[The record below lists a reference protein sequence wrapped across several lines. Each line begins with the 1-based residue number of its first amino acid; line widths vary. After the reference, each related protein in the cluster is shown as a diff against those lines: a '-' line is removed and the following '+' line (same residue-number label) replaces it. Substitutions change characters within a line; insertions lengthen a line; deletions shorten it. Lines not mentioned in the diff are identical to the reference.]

1 MLTPDYLEN
10 VPAPMMQLWQQVEED
25 ILQDAARRI
34 GKMNQITATAD
45 WQLWRREQV
54 RLCNREVLKI
64 LARYSG
70 KSETELRRI
79 FQEAAARALE
89 EDDRL
94 YRSAG
99 LDPPDPNTDQA
110 LLNLLN
116 AGYEQ
121 TSGTWQ
127 NLTAT
132 TAQTV
137 SGQLETALD
146 RAWLQVSS
154 GAFDYN
160 TTVRRAV
167 NDLAR
172 NMAGVTYPT
181 GHRDTLEVAVRR
193 AVLTGVNQTAGKLQI
208 ARMEE
213 MDWAFVETS
222 AHAGARP
229 EHAKWQGRQY
239 HRGGAVT
246 YRGKHYPDFEKA
258 TGYGTGA
265 GLCGWNC
272 RHGFFAIDPDLNPRP
287 AYTEEELA
295 ALDAKDIEYQG
306 KRYSKYE
313 ISQKQRALERKVRAA
328 KKVFL
333 AEDAAGLDTAQS
345 AVKLRQARQSLAQFV
360 KDTGGRNDSARTFV
374 QGFSR
379 SQAGRAAAQA
389 QPFASFKREN
399 TAATE
404 AQRLPGWKKAVIPDA
419 KLTGYALNMDHPK
432 GHDKAVAF
440 RDALGYTVDNA
451 AELKA
456 ALLDGLQRWK
466 ATARTATKYGQ
477 PFEVKMLLTGPNG
490 KTATVKTGWQM
501 DAGSDTPRLTSAYVY
516 KEKGE

>member
-25 ILQDAARRI
+25 ILKDVARRI

-64 LARYSG
+64 LAKYTG
-70 KSETELRRI
+70 KSTAQLRQI

-89 EDDRL
+89 EDDQL

-99 LDPPDPNTDQA
+99 LDPPAPNTDQA

-116 AGYEQ
+116 AGYQQ
-121 TSGTWQ
+121 TAGSWQ

-132 TAQTV
+132 TADTV
-137 SGQLETALD
+137 SRQFTAAAD
-146 RAWLQVSS
+146 RAWLQVAS

-160 TTVRRAV
+160 TAVRRAV

-213 MDWAFVETS
+213 MDWGFVEVS

-246 YRGKHYPDFEKA
+246 YNGKYYPDFERS

-272 RHGFFAIDPDLNPRP
+272 RHSFFAIDPDLSEP
-287 AYTEEELA
+287 AYTEAELA
-295 ALDAKDIEYQG
+295 ALDAKNIEYKG
-306 KRYSKYE
+306 KLYSRYE

-328 KKVFL
+328 KKSYL

-345 AVKLRQARQSLAQFV
+345 AVKLKTARQNLAAFV
-360 KDTGGRNDSARTFV
+360 RETGGRNDSARTFV
-374 QGFSR
+374 SGFGR
-379 SQAGRAAAQA
+379 S
-389 QPFASFKREN
+389 E
-399 TAATE
+399 
-404 AQRLPGWKKAVIPDA
+404 
-419 KLTGYALNMDHPK
+419 
-432 GHDKAVAF
+432 
-440 RDALGYTVDNA
+440 
-451 AELKA
+451 
-456 ALLDGLQRWK
+456 
-466 ATARTATKYGQ
+466 ARTATAA
-477 PFEVKMLLTGPNG
+477 NG
-490 KTATVKTGWQM
+490 
-501 DAGSDTPRLTSAYVY
+501 RN
-516 KEKGE
+516 KEP

>member
-10 VPAPMMQLWQQVEED
+10 VPAPMMKLWQQVEED
-25 ILQDAARRI
+25 ILQDVARRI
-34 GKMNQITATAD
+34 GKMGTLTATAD
-45 WQLWRREQV
+45 WQLWRREQT
-54 RLCNREVLKI
+54 RLVNRQVLKI

-70 KSETELRRI
+70 KSEAELRRI
-79 FQEAAARALE
+79 FQEAAAKALE

-94 YRSAG
+94 YTSAG
-99 LDPPDPNTDQA
+99 LDPLPPNEDPA

-121 TSGTWQ
+121 TAGTWQ

-132 TAQTV
+132 TADTV
-137 SGQLETALD
+137 SRQFTAAAD
-146 RAWLQVSS
+146 RAWLQVAS

-160 TTVRRAV
+160 TVVRRAV

-272 RHGFFAIDPDLNPRP
+272 RHGFFAFDPDLSEPSW
-287 AYTEEELA
+287 TEEDLA
-295 ALDAKDIEYQG
+295 ALDAKNIEYKG
-306 KRYSKYE
+306 KMYSRYE
-313 ISQKQRALERKVRAA
+313 ISQKQRALERQVRAA
-328 KKVFL
+328 KKSYL

-345 AVKLRQARQSLAQFV
+345 AVKLRQARQSLAAFV
-360 KDTGGRNDSARTFV
+360 RETGGRNDSARTFV
-374 QGFSR
+374 SGFGR
-379 SQAGRAAAQA
+379 S
-389 QPFASFKREN
+389 E
-399 TAATE
+399 
-404 AQRLPGWKKAVIPDA
+404 
-419 KLTGYALNMDHPK
+419 
-432 GHDKAVAF
+432 
-440 RDALGYTVDNA
+440 
-451 AELKA
+451 
-456 ALLDGLQRWK
+456 
-466 ATARTATKYGQ
+466 ARTATAA
-477 PFEVKMLLTGPNG
+477 NG
-490 KTATVKTGWQM
+490 
-501 DAGSDTPRLTSAYVY
+501 RN
-516 KEKGE
+516 KEP

>member
-1 MLTPDYLEN
+1 MLTPDYLED
-10 VPAPMMQLWQQVEED
+10 VPAAMMRLWQQVEED
-25 ILQDAARRI
+25 ILQDVARRI
-34 GKMNQITATAD
+34 GKMDDVTATAD
-45 WQLWRREQV
+45 WQLWRREQT
-54 RLCNREVLKI
+54 RLVNRQVLKI

-70 KSETELRRI
+70 KSEAELWRI
-79 FQEAAARALE
+79 FQEAAAKALE

-94 YRSAG
+94 YTSAG
-99 LDPPDPNTDQA
+99 LDPLPPNEDPA

-121 TSGTWQ
+121 TAGTWQ

-132 TAQTV
+132 TADTV
-137 SGQLETALD
+137 SQQFTAAAD
-146 RAWLQVSS
+146 RAWLQVTS

-160 TTVRRAV
+160 TAVRRAV

-213 MDWAFVETS
+213 MDWGFVEVS

-272 RHGFFAIDPDLNPRP
+272 RHGFFAIDPDLDPRP

-295 ALDAKDIEYQG
+295 ALDAKNIEYKG
-306 KRYSKYE
+306 KMYSRYE

-328 KKVFL
+328 KKVWL
-333 AEDAAGLDTAQS
+333 AEDAAGLDSTQS
-345 AVKLRQARQSLAQFV
+345 AVRLRQARQELAQFV

-374 QGFSR
+374 SGFGR
-379 SQAGRAAAQA
+379 SAAGRATAQA
-389 QPFASFKREN
+389 KKR
-399 TAATE
+399 
-404 AQRLPGWKKAVIPDA
+404 
-419 KLTGYALNMDHPK
+419 
-432 GHDKAVAF
+432 
-440 RDALGYTVDNA
+440 
-451 AELKA
+451 
-456 ALLDGLQRWK
+456 
-466 ATARTATKYGQ
+466 
-477 PFEVKMLLTGPNG
+477 
-490 KTATVKTGWQM
+490 
-501 DAGSDTPRLTSAYVY
+501 
-516 KEKGE
+516 

>member
-10 VPAPMMQLWQQVEED
+10 VPAALMRLWQQVEDD
-25 ILQDAARRI
+25 ILRDVARRI
-34 GKMNQITATAD
+34 GKMGEVTATAD

-54 RLCNREVLKI
+54 RLVNREVLKI
-64 LARYSG
+64 LAKYSG
-70 KSETELRRI
+70 RSEAELRRI
-79 FQEAAARALE
+79 FQEAAAKALE
-89 EDDRL
+89 DDDRL
-94 YRSAG
+94 YTSAG
-99 LDPPDPNTDQA
+99 LDPPAPNEDPA

-121 TSGTWQ
+121 TAGSWQ

-137 SGQLETALD
+137 SGQFEAALD
-146 RAWLQVSS
+146 RAWLQVAS
-154 GAFDYN
+154 GAFDYK
-160 TTVRRAV
+160 TAVRKAV
-167 NDLAR
+167 RGLAA

-213 MDWAFVETS
+213 MDWQFVETS

-229 EHAKWQGRQY
+229 EHAKWQGRQF

-246 YRGKHYPDFEKA
+246 YGGRHYPDFVQA

-272 RHGFFAIDPDLNPRP
+272 RHSFFAIDPDLSEP
-287 AYTEEELA
+287 AYTEAELA
-295 ALDAKDIEYQG
+295 ALDAKDIEYRG
-306 KRYSKYE
+306 KLYTRYE
-313 ISQKQRALERKVRAA
+313 LSQKQRALERKVRAA
-328 KKVFL
+328 KRRCL

-345 AVKLRQARQSLAQFV
+345 AVKLRQARQNLAQFIR
-360 KDTGGRNDSARTFV
+360 DTGGREDSARTFV
-374 QGFSR
+374 SGFGRSEASR
-379 SQAGRAAAQA
+379 ATAQA
-389 QPFASFKREN
+389 RPFAAFRREN
-399 TAATE
+399 AATTD
-404 AQRLPGWKKAVIPDA
+404 AQRLPGREKAVIPDA

-432 GHDKAVAF
+432 GRDKAVAF

-451 AELKA
+451 ADLKT

-466 ATARTATKYGQ
+466 ATARAPTKYGQ

-490 KTATVKTGWQM
+490 KTATVKTGWQI